1 MNERIKEIAKQAGF
15 NDFPDD
21 KNGVWIT
28 DGYWDEQLETFAALI
43 RQDEAQACAKHY
55 VDIMRDAVE
64 QAVAKEREACAKLCE
79 EMGAMEALDGET
91 ETSAVMVR
99 VADKQS
105 RLCAA
110 AIRARDMYTK
120 QENID
125 TSEECVHETDKS
137 IHEDDDIQEYKR
149 PWVSLTDE
157 EMENLVGFMRGNTMI
172 DFARA
177 IEDKLRERN
186 T

>member
-1 MNERIKEIAKQAGF
+1 MNERIKELLEQARTECRQLGSK
-15 NDFPDD
+15 PATT
-21 KNGVWIT
+21 V
-28 DGYWDEQLETFAALI
+28 GYDELEQFAELV
-43 RQDEAQACAKHY
+43 RQD
-55 VDIMRDAVE
+55 
-64 QAVAKEREACAKLCE
+64 EREACAKLCE

-120 QENID
+120 PQNVN
-125 TSEECVHETDKS
+125 TSAECVQETDKS
-137 IHEDDDIQEYKR
+137 VHDDDDIQEYKR

-157 EMENLVGFMRGNTMI
+157 EIKDILDCGRGGLVDI
-172 DFARA
+172 KKAEQ
-177 IEDKLRERN
+177 ILKERN